1 MTNTKSVKIEI
12 SVTPYVPVETK
23 DKMEVWEAFRKNLF
37 NHANTFS
44 DVRTNLLSHEMRKLI
59 FWRKKINDEFH

>member
-1 MTNTKSVKIEI
+1 MTKTKSVKIEI

-23 DKMEVWEAFRKNLF
+23 NKMEVWETFRKNLF
-37 NHANTFS
+37 AHANTFS
-44 DVRTNLLSHEMRKLI
+44 DVRTNSLSHEMRKLI